1 MGTTVDR
8 SVNDGNGPN
17 IYKINGQ
24 VCHRM
29 GSLMPKEGNTPK
41 YAELYIYD
49 TQNEVQN
56 RIQAL

>member
-1 MGTTVDR
+1 MGTIVDP

-17 IYKINGQ
+17 IFKINGQ

-49 TQNEVQN
+49 T
-56 RIQAL
+56 